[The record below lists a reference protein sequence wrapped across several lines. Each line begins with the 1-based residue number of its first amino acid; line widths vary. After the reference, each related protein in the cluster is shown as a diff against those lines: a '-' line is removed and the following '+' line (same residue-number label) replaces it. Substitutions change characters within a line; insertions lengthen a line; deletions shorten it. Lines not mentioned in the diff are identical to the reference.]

1 MEIDITEDNSHY
13 MYDFIGRIIE
23 ECGPRMP
30 CSIQEEK
37 AAQIIKSEFEN
48 SCDFSRIEDFTCHP
62 RAFLGYIKVIV
73 ILNFISFISFFLSFQ
88 QISIIINQ
96 VFIIV
101 SFSLNLAAFLTLW
114 NEFFNYREFIDPLF
128 KKKSSQNVIGTFK
141 SREKP
146 KGIII
151 FSGHHDSALQFN
163 LLKYFKIGYAI
174 LILLGLLVLVLW
186 IILSFIIL
194 LISVIGFAI
203 SELFYLITLIIFI
216 ISIPS
221 FVGMLFFVSPGERA
235 NKVPG
240 AVDNLSA
247 VAILIGIGRYLKENK
262 NIIPPNTEIRLI
274 SFGCE
279 EAGLRG
285 AYRYVEN
292 HLEELKE
299 LNANCVNMDA
309 IQSSNNINIIQF
321 EPSTRTR
328 HSPEVVK
335 KIESA
340 SNMVGVNINKSSLG
354 GDKGF
359 RKIFGQITGGTDAT
373 AFSKAGIPAANISA
387 MDFGKM
393 IHFYHQPNDTLD
405 KIQKGSLESVL
416 KVCLGYVIQE
426 RNKKEV
432 L

>member
-1 MEIDITEDNSHY
+1 M
-13 MYDFIGRIIE
+13 
-23 ECGPRMP
+23 
-30 CSIQEEK
+30 
-37 AAQIIKSEFEN
+37 
-48 SCDFSRIEDFTCHP
+48 
-62 RAFLGYIKVIV
+62 
-73 ILNFISFISFFLSFQ
+73 
-88 QISIIINQ
+88 NQ

-101 SFSLNLAAFLTLW
+101 SFSLSLAAFLILW

-128 KKKSSQNVIGTFK
+128 KEKASQNVIGTFK
-141 SREKP
+141 SKDEIKNVM
-146 KGIII
+146 I

-163 LLKYFKIGYAI
+163 LLKYFKVGYAI
-174 LILLGLLVLVLW
+174 LILLGLLMLVLW
-186 IILSFIIL
+186 IFLSFIIL
-194 LISVIGFAI
+194 LFSMIGFTI
-203 SELFYLITLIIFI
+203 SDLFYLISLIFFI
-216 ISIPS
+216 IATPS
-221 FVGMLFFVSPGERA
+221 FIGMLFFISPGERA

-262 NIIPPNTEIRLI
+262 KIVPPNTEIRLI

-285 AYRYVEN
+285 AYRYVEK
-292 HLEELKE
+292 HLEELQE
-299 LNANCVNMDA
+299 LNTNCVNMDA
-309 IQSSNNINIIQF
+309 IQSSRNISIIEL

-328 HSPEVVK
+328 HSAEVVK

-340 SNMVGVNINKSSLG
+340 SNLMGIKINKSSLG

-373 AFSKAGIPAANISA
+373 AFSKARIPAANISA
-387 MDFGKM
+387 MDFGQL

-416 KVCLGYVIQE
+416 KICLGYVIQE
-426 RNKKEV
+426 NNKKEV